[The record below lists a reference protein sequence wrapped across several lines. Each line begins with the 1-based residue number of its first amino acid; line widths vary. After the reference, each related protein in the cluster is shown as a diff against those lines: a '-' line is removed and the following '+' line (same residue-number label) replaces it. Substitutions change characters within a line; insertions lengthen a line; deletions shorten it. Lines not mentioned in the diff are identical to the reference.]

1 MQLFGNQPRSAKDAD
16 ADRTAD
22 TDRET
27 EADAQNAA
35 KVAGPLGHHSSG
47 QRKPTARRSQS
58 KPILTPRW
66 ARTVPLADLVCRNNH
81 IHRPRDKSDFR
92 GLACLHPFS
101 VEE

>member
-1 MQLFGNQPRSAKDAD
+1 MQLFGNQARSTKNAD

-27 EADAQNAA
+27 EADAQDAS
-35 KVAGPLGHHSSG
+35 KVIGLLGHHSGG

-58 KPILTPRW
+58 KPILTPRF

-92 GLACLHPFS
+92 VLACHHPFAI
-101 VEE
+101 EK